1 MKLEVGMYVRTKGG
15 IITKILSIDEIALED
30 GTRFYETELNE
41 GYCDLNSEDIIK
53 ASHNIIDLIEAKDV
67 LLIKDKQYDDIYKA
81 EVVLD
86 QDNNLS
92 VINYDCDKLL
102 NLQLE
107 LYKGDLI
114 ELVSVLTHEQFEN
127 NCFRIGD

>member
-1 MKLEVGMYVRTKGG
+1 MKLEVGMFIRDTRDG
-15 IITKILSIDEIALED
+15 KIYKLTDFGLEFRPQKTTYD
-30 GTRFYETELNE
+30 FE
-41 GYCDLNSEDIIK
+41 K
-53 ASHNIIDLIEAKDV
+53 ASHNIIDLIKAKDV